1 MLWTV
6 VVEVVAYAFRSHN
19 WSVRQR
25 HHRLQSAVWTS
36 HRVVLS
42 VGRIWQYVTS
52 FGSHRRNTGRSLWV
66 SISSYKNRSDLV
78 RCGSGSRETT
88 VVEGEQNPAVRLWGH
103 PQGGHWPPKP
113 TSRILSTDC
122 WCQLLRQYYG
132 WTLSCHRF
140 THSSFQWD
148 SFPMVALVLSGSAL
162 ARPSALTA
170 TLPFSFLDFRSLTGI
185 PPFLPPSKLGGW
197 SPPLWFFS
205 PPLPPDE
212 AVRGWWLSVDW

>member
-122 WCQLLRQYYG
+122 WCQLVPTHATKAFWMAGVVVVG
-132 WTLSCHRF
+132 WRYHGV
-140 THSSFQWD
+140 
-148 SFPMVALVLSGSAL
+148 VANFHQHWL
-162 ARPSALTA
+162 
-170 TLPFSFLDFRSLTGI
+170 
-185 PPFLPPSKLGGW
+185 LPPV
-197 SPPLWFFS
+197 
-205 PPLPPDE
+205 
-212 AVRGWWLSVDW
+212 VRDHNTVNSLQY